1 MDLVTCCLFDQ
12 KAKNSKYY
20 DWGHTMKMQLSRLSG
35 SIRAITAASLTA
47 SMAVAL
53 PAIAQEDD
61 SADNSVEKIA
71 IVGTR
76 AAPRSIGDS
85 PVPVD
90 IISEEEFRSQGST
103 DMVSMMQSAVPS
115 FNVNDQPINDAST
128 LVRPANLRGMASD
141 HTLVLV
147 NGKRRHRSAVITFLG
162 GGLSDGAQGPDISTI
177 PSIAMK
183 QVEVLRDGAAA
194 QYGSDAIA
202 GVINFVLK
210 DDSEGGSFE
219 GRYGSF
225 YEGDGDMYQYSGN
238 IGLPFTSAGFAN
250 FSFEYRESDDT
261 VRSVQR
267 DDAAALIEG
276 GNTFV
281 ADPAQIWGSPEVK
294 DDIKFFANIGLEL
307 SNNSEAYLF
316 GNYASREVD
325 GGFYY
330 RNPHNRGGVNDG
342 GFLSEDTNGD
352 GIISEGEGSSL
363 LLVGDLDGVGTGIE
377 CPIVR
382 VTDNN
387 VLDDADY
394 ALIADPNSEVGRNCF
409 AFNEM
414 FPGGFTPRFGGTV
427 EDTSLVMG
435 TRGELDNEVSYD
447 ISVSYGSNE
456 VDFSIRNTVNPSLGP
471 NTPTSFS
478 PGRYKQEEQSFNLD
492 LSKPFDVGL
501 PEPLFLA
508 GGLEWRHE
516 SYDSIAGDSASY
528 EVGPLASQGFGIGS
542 NGFPGLAARFQ
553 GKESRSSVA
562 LYLDSEMYLTDDFMV
577 GAAIRFEDFTDFG
590 NTTKGKV
597 SARWQLNDAF
607 ALRGAVSTGFK
618 APTIGQSNVRN
629 VTTAFTATGLVDR
642 ATLPPTDPIAIQKG
656 ATPLEPEESTSYS
669 LGLVGELE
677 NGLFFTIDYFNIELE
692 DRIST
697 TSGITLTDAD
707 IAALLAAG
715 VTDASSFSEVSFFTN
730 DFTTTTQGVD
740 VVANYSMDMFGGE
753 TKFALAYN
761 WTSTE
766 VDEVKSFEVNGET
779 VTNIS
784 DARVRMLENN
794 LPPVRYSLTTN
805 HTNGDWRFLA
815 RVNYFGSIFEDHL
828 DSGLPIDKIGSEF
841 TFDFEVG
848 YTFTDELQ
856 VIVGAKNAFDEE
868 PDANVL
874 YDTEVAGSKF
884 PTTAPIGIN
893 GGFYYIRGIYTF

>member
-1 MDLVTCCLFDQ
+1 
-12 KAKNSKYY
+12 
-20 DWGHTMKMQLSRLSG
+20 MKMQLSRLSKG
-35 SIRAITAASLTA
+35 IRLVTAASLTA
-47 SMAVAL
+47 SMTMAL
-53 PAIAQEDD
+53 PVLAQEPN
-61 SADNSVEKIA
+61 AEDNSVEKIA
-71 IVGTR
+71 VVGTR
-76 AAPRSIGDS
+76 SAPRSIGDS

-219 GRYGSF
+219 ARYGSH
-225 YEGDGDMYQYSGN
+225 YEGDGDTQQYSGN
-238 IGLPFTSAGFAN
+238 IGLPFTNNGFAN
-250 FSFEYRESDDT
+250 FSFEYREADDT

-276 GNTFV
+276 GNQFV
-281 ADPAQIWGSPEVK
+281 EDPAQIWGSPKVD

-307 SNNSEAYLF
+307 SNSSEAYLF
-316 GNYASREVD
+316 GNYASRDVD

-330 RNPHNRGGVNDG
+330 RNPHTRGGVYDG

-352 GIISEGEGSSL
+352 GVISEGEGSAT
-363 LLVGDLDGVGTGIE
+363 LLVGDLDGVGVGVE
-377 CPIVR
+377 CPTVR
-382 VTDNN
+382 ITDNN

-394 ALIADPNSEVGRNCF
+394 GLIADGSTAVGQNCF
-409 AFNEM
+409 AFNEL

-427 EDTSLVMG
+427 EDMSLVFG

-447 ISVSYGSNE
+447 ISFSFGENE
-456 VDFSIRNTVNPSLGP
+456 VEFAIRNTVNPSLGP
-471 NTPTSFS
+471 ATPTEFS
-478 PGRYKQEEQSFNLD
+478 PGRYTQEEKSFNLD

-501 PEPLFLA
+501 AEPLFLA
-508 GGLEWRHE
+508 GGFEYRHE
-516 SYDSIAGDSASY
+516 SYESVAGDARSY

-542 NGFPGLAARFQ
+542 NGFPGLSARFQ
-553 GKESRSSVA
+553 GDNSRRSYA
-562 LYLDSEMYLTDDFMV
+562 FYLDSEIYIAENFML
-577 GAAIRFEDFTDFG
+577 GAAVRFEDFSDFG
-590 NTTKGKV
+590 NTTKGKL
-597 SARWQLNDAF
+597 SAHWQLNDTY
-607 ALRGAVSTGFK
+607 ALRGAYSTGFK

-629 VTTAFTATGLVDR
+629 VTTAFSPTGLVDR

-656 ATPLEPEESTSYS
+656 ATPLEPEESTNWSF
-669 LGLVGELE
+669 GVVAEFD
-677 NGLFFTIDYFNIELE
+677 NGLFITVDYFNIELE

-697 TSGITLTDAD
+697 TSGIRLTEED
-707 IAALLAAG
+707 IATLLANG
-715 VTDASSFSEVSFFTN
+715 VSDASSFSEVSFFTN
-730 DFTTTTQGVD
+730 DFTTTTEGVD
-740 VVANYSMDMFGGE
+740 IVANYNMPMFGGD
-753 TKFALAYN
+753 TRFSLAYN
-761 WTSTE
+761 WTNTE
-766 VDEVKSFEVNGET
+766 VDEVKTFEVNGEQ
-779 VTNIS
+779 VSNIS
-784 DARVRMLENN
+784 DERVRMLEDN
-794 LPPVRYSLTTN
+794 LPPVRYSLTAN
-805 HTNGDWRFLA
+805 HTNGDWRFLT

-828 DSGLPIDKIGSEF
+828 DSGLPIDKVGSEF
-841 TFDFEVG
+841 TVDLELG
-848 YTFTDELQ
+848 YTVNENLTFVL
-856 VIVGAKNAFDEE
+856 GAKNAFDEE
-868 PDANVL
+868 PDRNTL
-874 YDTEVAGSKF
+874 YDTEVAGSLY

-893 GGFYYIRGIYTF
+893 GGFYYVRGIYQF